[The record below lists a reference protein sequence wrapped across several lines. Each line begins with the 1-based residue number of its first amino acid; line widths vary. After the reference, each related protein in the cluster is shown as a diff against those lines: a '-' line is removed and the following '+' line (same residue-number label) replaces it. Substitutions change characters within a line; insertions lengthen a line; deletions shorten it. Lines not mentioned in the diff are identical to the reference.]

1 MGDPGRRRHHLER
14 PFEVLETVNVIV
26 PDGLL
31 IPDLVVADAEAAAG
45 IPHYWRIEL
54 EPAPRLCLGHLERG
68 LYVDRLVQV
77 GETARLDD
85 PFALSLDPARLRR

>member
-1 MGDPGRRRHHLER
+1 MDGRGRTLGAHDIAVAIEIASPSTR
-14 PFEVLETVNVIV
+14 
-26 PDGLL
+26 
-31 IPDLVVADAEAAAG
+31 VADKKTKPSLYAAAG

-77 GETARLDD
+77 GATARLDD
-85 PFALSLDPARLRR
+85 PFTLSLDPARLRR